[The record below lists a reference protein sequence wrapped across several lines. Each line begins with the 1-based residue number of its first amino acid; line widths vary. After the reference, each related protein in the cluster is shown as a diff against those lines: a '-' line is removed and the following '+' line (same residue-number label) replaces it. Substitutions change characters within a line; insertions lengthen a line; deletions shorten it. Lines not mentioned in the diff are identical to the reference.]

1 MLGTTLYSAHL
12 GEVALSKTA
21 YEPAMIMGAH
31 AHEFAY
37 VSLVVE
43 GHYAEHSASAPRHL
57 RRGMLVFHPAGE
69 IHADCVLDQSMATVN
84 VEYLTGELPREFI
97 CAYGAAVDELADR
110 LLSALPAFGRPLE
123 RSLEAVRELLRS
135 EAPRAPEARIA
146 GAREAFENVQC
157 EAPVASLAAKLGM
170 HRGRLHHAFKRAF
183 GESPRSSLTKR
194 RATDAVDLLVET
206 SLSIAEIAAE
216 CGYYDQSHFCRQFK
230 HRSGMSPSRFRATFA
245 R

>member
-123 RSLEAVRELLRS
+123 RSLEAVRELLWS
-135 EAPRAPEARIA
+135 EAPRAPECTDRRRSRSI
-146 GAREAFENVQC
+146 R
-157 EAPVASLAAKLGM
+157 
-170 HRGRLHHAFKRAF
+170 KRAVRSAGRF
-183 GESPRSSLTKR
+183 ARGKARHAPR
-194 RATDAVDLLVET
+194 A
-206 SLSIAEIAAE
+206 
-216 CGYYDQSHFCRQFK
+216 
-230 HRSGMSPSRFRATFA
+230 SPSCVQA
-245 R
+245 RVR

>member
-1 MLGTTLYSAHL
+1 VLGATLYRAHL

-69 IHADCVLDQSMATVN
+69 IHADCVLDQSMATFN
-84 VEYLTGELPREFI
+84 VEYLSEELPSEFI
-97 CAYGAAVDELADR
+97 CAHGAAVEELTHL
-110 LLSALPAFGRPLE
+110 LLSALPACGRALE
-123 RSLEAVRELLRS
+123 RSLEALREFLCSRAS
-135 EAPRAPEARIA
+135 RMPIAPIA
-146 GAREAFENVQC
+146 GAREALESAQAQ
-157 EAPVASLAAKLGM
+157 APVASLAARLGM
-170 HRGRLHHAFKRAF
+170 HRGGLHRAFKRAY
-183 GESPRSSLTKR
+183 GESPRGALTKR
-194 RATDAVDLLVET
+194 RATKAVDLLVDT

-230 HRSGMSPSRFRATFA
+230 HLSGMSPSRFRATFA

>member
-1 MLGTTLYSAHL
+1 MLGTTLFRANL

-37 VSLVVE
+37 ASLVVE
-43 GHYAEHSASAPRHL
+43 GHYAEHSACAPRHL

-84 VEYLTGELPREFI
+84 IEYLSGELPPEFI
-97 CAYGAAVDELADR
+97 CAHGAAVDDLARR
-110 LLSALPAFGRPLE
+110 LLLALPAGGRALE
-123 RSLEAVRELLRS
+123 RSLEALREFLWSKASRT
-135 EAPRAPEARIA
+135 A
-146 GAREAFENVQC
+146 GPQFAAAREALENAQSGT
-157 EAPVASLAAKLGM
+157 PVASLAHRLGM
-170 HRGRLHHAFKRAF
+170 HRGRLHRGFKRAY
-183 GESPRSSLTKR
+183 GESPRDGLTKR
-194 RATDAVDLLVET
+194 RATNAVDLLVET
-206 SLSIAEIAAE
+206 SLSIAQVAAE

-230 HRSGMSPSRFRATFA
+230 RLSGMSPSRFRATFA